1 MVDTKNFLELFV
13 TEATDFLGE
22 ARKNLESLQSGGSD
36 PDRIGELFRHA
47 HSLKGM
53 AACMGFQGLVDFSHS
68 LEEILARL
76 RKHPDQLDTDTRE
89 LLQAGFREIGS
100 LIESVDAGETDP
112 RAPKEIIERIRR
124 LAYPIEKPIP
134 DQEKTAEPGLWE
146 IILIP
151 RQGAALPAARVL
163 VNRKTVNTLG
173 NILEEP
179 GEEEQLRGKGSG
191 PQRFVVASTLEE
203 SRLRATLKDL
213 PDIQSVTI
221 RSLNGGKRPLPPPLS
236 SSPPEILPRSVRI
249 QTDLLDR
256 LLETTAE
263 IVIHRGRLEQHFHP
277 TREDPIREPLE
288 GLGHAIHR
296 LHDDILAMRL
306 VSFSGVADLLAT
318 TVQQVARKKKKTI
331 RFGISGKEVRMD
343 RSIPDRLR
351 DPLLHLI
358 RNSVDHGIETTR
370 DRQAAGKP
378 PEGRIDLSV
387 SRSGQELCVELRDDG
402 RGIDPGKVK
411 RRAREGG
418 WVQESELRRMTEA
431 EVYRLVT
438 LPGFSTKDTADEI
451 SGRGIGMDVVAARI
465 RAMGGNLVI
474 ESTPGRGTCFR
485 MLVPL
490 TVAVMDGLLI
500 GGRSG
505 WFALPLHQVESTR
518 EFHPRD
524 LEVRA
529 GRTHIRIGEDSI
541 RLISLDRVLGGREE
555 PGTKGPSLALILR
568 AGNQRFGLQVDSIQ
582 GRRELV
588 LRPLK
593 PPLEAVP
600 EFSGA
605 AVLEDGLIALVL
617 NPPTRLAPT
626 PA

>member
-22 ARKNLESLQSGGSD
+22 ARKNLESLQSGGAD

-53 AACMGFQGLVDFSHS
+53 AACMGFQGLVEFSHS

-76 RKHPDQLDTDTRE
+76 RKHPNQLDTDTRE

-124 LAYPIEKPIP
+124 LAYPLEEPKP
-134 DQEKTAEPGLWE
+134 DQEK
-146 IILIP
+146 
-151 RQGAALPAARVL
+151 
-163 VNRKTVNTLG
+163 
-173 NILEEP
+173 
-179 GEEEQLRGKGSG
+179 
-191 PQRFVVASTLEE
+191 
-203 SRLRATLKDL
+203 
-213 PDIQSVTI
+213 SVTI
-221 RSLNGGKRPLPPPLS
+221 RSLKGGKRPLPPPLS
-236 SSPPEILPRSVRI
+236 SSAPEILPRSVRI
-249 QTDLLDR
+249 QTDFLDR

-263 IVIHRGRLEQHFHP
+263 IVIHRGRIEQHFHP

-370 DRQAAGKP
+370 DRKAAGKP
-378 PEGRIDLSV
+378 PEGHIDLAV

-451 SGRGIGMDVVAARI
+451 SGRGVGMDVVAARI

-518 EFHPRD
+518 EFHPQD

-541 RLISLDRVLGGREE
+541 RLISLDRVLGGRQE
-555 PGTKGPSLALILR
+555 PRTKGPSLALIIR
-568 AGNQRFGLQVDSIQ
+568 AGDQRFGLQVDSIQ

-617 NPPTRLAPT
+617 NPPTLLVPT
-626 PA
+626 PG